1 MHKKLIIY
9 IMSNFKK
16 TKVRKVTS
24 VFLSATTVIWLSGAA
39 ALVPMVAQADTMSD
53 LQAQIASLL
62 AQITTLQAQ
71 LATLSGGTTGA
82 VCGYTFAKDL
92 SSGDTGADVKNLQ
105 TVLNSDVATQVAASG
120 VGSSGSETEYFGS
133 MTKAAVVK
141 FQDKY
146 ASEVLTPIGL
156 SAGTGYLGSMSRAKL
171 NALYGTCGTTPV
183 DPVDPDE
190 PVVVSPGTGLTVT
203 ASAVQPVSSLMPL
216 LSTRVPYTNVDFTA
230 GSDGDVTI
238 TSLVVER
245 TGLAVDAV
253 FSGVLLL
260 DETGM
265 QLGLAKTLNSVHQVT
280 LTEDFVVKAGQTR
293 TMTIAGNAATAAGVR
308 AGQVAYLSL
317 VTVNTTATVSG
328 ALPITGSNQTVSET
342 LTIGT
347 VTIARGPL
355 DPGASA
361 TAKEIGTTGY
371 TFSSVKVTAGSQEKV
386 RVHSIRWNQ
395 SGSATVDDVANVK
408 TYIDGVAYDT
418 VISSSGKYYTAS
430 FNGGILI
437 DKGFSKEISIKGDL
451 VGGAARTIDFDV
463 YKRTDIYLVGET
475 YRYGINPP
483 DGTDTAGTD
492 DGAFHLSTNPWYDAF
507 QVTVSSGTINTV
519 KASTVEAANVAVNLA
534 DQVLGGFEMDVK
546 GEEISVSQTIFHFL
560 ITNTSGQVADITN
573 ISLYD
578 ANGNVVAGPAD
589 GSGAA
594 IYGTVTFSD
603 TITYPVGKGIYT
615 LKGKLGTDFA
625 NNQTVTASTTPG
637 SDWTTITG
645 LTTGNSITPT
655 PSSAVTGNAMTV
667 KAAALTVSVSAAPVA
682 QNVVAGISGYT
693 FANYIFDGTQSG
705 EDVKLTNIP
714 LSYNTLNTATDLTNC
729 ALWDGSTALNTSGN
743 IINPSTAGSSTTF
756 TFDDA
761 GFTVPKGTSKSV
773 ALKCDISG
781 NAGSGSI
788 YQWGI
793 SGAVHQLA
801 ATTYTAATGLTS
813 GQTVVEV
820 FTTSAGQ
827 QMTIASGSLAVS
839 LDASSPSYTMA
850 AGGTLATLSVLRFE
864 ATNEDI
870 KLSRVALQFT
880 NGASNTPIDVSGA
893 VVTLWDGVTQI
904 GEAVFATNDYA
915 TSTITGTVVI
925 PKDGYKRITVKGD
938 ISLIGTGKPGTQ
950 GHLIMVD
957 WDGNGDT
964 GTQGIGQSAG
974 STVTASGSDTAVSGV
989 RTFRSVPTFAKLSIP
1004 DTIMYSGDRVLYRF
1018 SVTAD
1023 TAGDVGIGKFTA
1035 RLATSSATAGTKVDD
1050 INMYA
1055 YADSGFGTVV
1065 SGLGTSGELLATA
1078 IDADIYWASAAT
1090 DLNFWAE
1097 TGAGASTTIQI
1108 PAGAT
1113 RWFEVRGTVTTAGS
1127 AYSVSTQIQ
1136 GDSAYQSLATTFM
1149 NTGLNA
1155 EVDAND
1161 DFIWSPNATTTSLT
1175 THVDWTNGYGVS
1187 GLSGSNMTASVLS
1200 K

>member
-216 LSTRVPYTNVDFTA
+216 LSTRVPFTNVDFTA

-328 ALPITGSNQTVSET
+328 ALPITGSNQTISET

-347 VTIARGPL
+347 VTMARGPL
-355 DPGASA
+355 DPGANS

-371 TFSSVKVTAGSQEKV
+371 TFSSVKVTAGSEEKV

-395 SGSATVDDVANVK
+395 SGSATKDDVTNLK
-408 TYIDGVAYDT
+408 TYIDGTAYDIIIDST
-418 VISSSGKYYTAS
+418 GKYYTSS

-437 DKGFSKEISIKGDL
+437 DKGFSKEISIKGDIE
-451 VGGAARTIDFDV
+451 GGAARTIDFDV
-463 YKRTDIYLVGET
+463 YKRTDIHLIGET
-475 YRYGINPP
+475 YKYGINPP
-483 DGTDTAGTD
+483 NGASAATADT
-492 DGAFHLSTNPWYDAF
+492 GAFSTGNPWYDAF
-507 QVTVSSGTINTV
+507 QVTISSGTLNAV
-519 KASTVEAANVAVNLA
+519 KASTIEAGNIAINLA
-534 DQVLGGFEMDVK
+534 DQVLGGFEVEAK
-546 GEEISVSQTIFHFL
+546 GEEVSVAQTVFGL
-560 ITNTSGQVADITN
+560 TITGSGGDAADITS

-578 ANGNVVAGPAD
+578 ANGNIVAGPQD
-589 GSGAA
+589 AA
-594 IYGTVTFSD
+594 TAAAYGTVTFSD
-603 TITYPVGKGIYT
+603 TITYPVGKSIYT
-615 LKGKLGTDFA
+615 LKGKLGTSFT

-637 SDWTTITG
+637 LYWTTVTG
-645 LTTGNSITPT
+645 LTTGNTITPT
-655 PSSAVTGNAMTV
+655 PATAITGNSMTI
-667 KAAALTVSVSAAPVA
+667 KAAALTVSVSASPVA
-682 QNVVAGISGYT
+682 QNVVAGVSGYT
-693 FANYIFDGTQSG
+693 FANYIFDATQSG
-705 EDVKLTNIP
+705 EDIRLTNIP
-714 LSYNTLNTATDLTNC
+714 LSYNTLNTATDLANC
-729 ALWDGSTALNTSGN
+729 ALWDGSTALNSGSN
-743 IINPSTAGSSTTF
+743 IVNPSAAGSSTTF
-756 TFDDA
+756 TFNGG
-761 GFTVPKGTSKSV
+761 GFTVPKGTAKSV
-773 ALKCDISG
+773 VLKCDISG
-781 NAGSGSI
+781 NASNDNV

-793 SGAVHQLA
+793 SGTVHQAA

-820 FTTSAGQ
+820 FTDSAGQ
-827 QMTIASGSLAVS
+827 QQTVASGSLAVA

-850 AGGTLATLSVLRFE
+850 AGGTNATLAVLRFT
-864 ATNEDI
+864 ATNEAI

-880 NGASNTPIDVSGA
+880 NGASNTPIDLQGA
-893 VVTLWDGVTQI
+893 KVTLWDGITQI
-904 GEAVFATNDYA
+904 GEATFAVNDYA

-938 ISLIGTGKPGTQ
+938 LSLIGTGKAGTQ
-950 GHLIMVD
+950 GHVIMVD

-974 STVTASGSDTAVSGV
+974 GTITATGSDTAASGV
-989 RTFRSVPTFAKLSIP
+989 RTFRSVPTFAKLSTP
-1004 DTIMYSGDRVLYRF
+1004 GTKMTAGDISLYRF

-1023 TAGDVGIGKFTA
+1023 SSGDVGIGKFTA
-1035 RLATSSATAGTKVDD
+1035 RIATSSATAGTKIADV
-1050 INMYA
+1050 NMYA
-1055 YADSGFGTVV
+1055 FTDDDYSTVV

-1078 IDADIYWASAAT
+1078 VDMDTMWVSSAT

-1097 TGAGASTTIQI
+1097 TSAGASTTIQI
-1108 PAGAT
+1108 PAGEI
-1113 RWFEVRGTVTTAGS
+1113 RYFEVRGTVTTAGS
-1127 AYSVSTQIQ
+1127 TYSVSTQIQ
-1136 GDSAYQSLATTFM
+1136 GDAAYQSLATTFM
-1149 NTGLNA
+1149 STGVNA
-1155 EVDAND
+1155 DADSNN
-1161 DFIWSPNATTTSLT
+1161 DFIWSPNCTTTSLV

-1187 GLSGSNMTASVLS
+1187 GLPSSNMTASVLTQ
-1200 K
+1200 